1 MCLLCI
7 YSPRKVNPKAKD
19 SLRALAAANCYSAA
33 LKDADGN
40 LKLTR
45 SSAEESET

>member
-1 MCLLCI
+1 MFLLCI
-7 YSPRKVNPKAKD
+7 YSPGKINPKAKD
-19 SLRALAAANCYSAA
+19 SLRALAAANIAM
-33 LKDADGN
+33 LKDTDGN